1 MTKLVGKCAAQV
13 QTRDLLVR
21 TTSNNIASDSSLES
35 QSPAKLISIK
45 FLGFQARLGGG
56 DWRHYPVLSVSV
68 GSGEGWHSN
77 VAQISMKTC
86 RNKGSDNAIESPSPT
101 KLVSIKF
108 FGVLWH
114 LGGGADVTTRSYLRL
129 WVGSGIQ
136 TWFRSQSK
144 TAESKAAIAH

>member
-114 LGGGADVTTRSYLRL
+114 LGEGCWRHYPVISASVVGEWDTD
-129 WVGSGIQ
+129 VGSGPNEKLLYEKK
-136 TWFRSQSK
+136 R
-144 TAESKAAIAH
+144 

>member
-56 DWRHYPVLSVSV
+56 D
-68 GSGEGWHSN
+68 
-77 VAQISMKTC
+77 
-86 RNKGSDNAIESPSPT
+86 
-101 KLVSIKF
+101 
-108 FGVLWH
+108 
-114 LGGGADVTTRSYLRL
+114 
-129 WVGSGIQ
+129 
-136 TWFRSQSK
+136 
-144 TAESKAAIAH
+144 